1 MNRDK
6 ISSLLLGQIG
16 VTAYGRLVPPTA
28 TQIYTKRGVTNL
40 CLIKK
45 SALIGFSL

>member
-6 ISSLLLGQIG
+6 TPALLLGQIG
-16 VTAYGRLVPPTA
+16 VTAHGIRVPPTA

-45 SALIGFSL
+45 NALIVFSL